1 MDFFVS
7 TDHQLFD
14 LINGH
19 WHSDLLDS
27 VMPVIRNANT
37 WIPLYLFIFLF
48 VLINHKNNAWWWI
61 LFAIAVPALGDLI
74 SSGIIKNLVYRV
86 RPCNNPDIIEHVRFL
101 LSYRPQSSS
110 FTSSHATNHFAMAT
124 FFFITLK
131 PKMKTY
137 AWLFFL
143 WAALIAYAQV
153 YVGVHYPLDVMAG
166 ALLGLLLGYFV
177 SSRFNHYFG
186 LS

>member
-1 MDFFVS
+1 
-7 TDHQLFD
+7 
-14 LINGH
+14 
-19 WHSDLLDS
+19 
-27 VMPVIRNANT
+27 
-37 WIPLYLFIFLF
+37 
-48 VLINHKNNAWWWI
+48 
-61 LFAIAVPALGDLI
+61 
-74 SSGIIKNLVYRV
+74 
-86 RPCNNPDIIEHVRFL
+86 
-101 LSYRPQSSS
+101 
-110 FTSSHATNHFAMAT
+110 MAT